1 MDSWERFEET
11 SLPDK
16 EAFGSELNLE
26 DITDEDYAYCQKLW
40 EVFEIKDFS
49 EYHDL
54 YIHSDAL
61 LIADVFENCTSKC
74 IEIYELN
81 PAHLLSAP
89 GLA

>member
-81 PAHLLSAP
+81 PTHLLSAP